1 MLTELEREVKA
12 MLAARVEQAERP
24 VAMAEKVES
33 LVRRKRR
40 RRKAVSG
47 ALGAPALVIAVIL
60 PLALVARPSPG
71 ATPQRGSGPQ
81 TSRRDGTAIPLVDT
95 AVTPAGWAPVP
106 FGSVQISV
114 PSSWLLESESTGT
127 SCGAQDQGMVFVAL
141 QIRVQTFRAMGCQ
154 LAPNVVSIGP
164 APRRPAPRP
173 GPAMRLVNGIRVT
186 VAAAGPGS
194 GRYLVPELGV
204 QVTARGPL
212 ARRVLATVTRSPL
225 SVAFATGPA
234 FPAPRSWHW
243 YSFGGV
249 HFAAPASWP
258 EMNSTGY
265 NCWPHLQ
272 AAAVTLLTSRN
283 TNMSCPAPL
292 DTAGFWAGQLAVE
305 VDSGQAAA
313 ILAVQIEH
321 VRCLRLDGLRAC
333 ISQESGGLG
342 WLTLSAF
349 PAGASRPTVVRIGLA
364 GSGVVSREIL
374 DSIGP
379 A

>member
-1 MLTELEREVKA
+1 
-12 MLAARVEQAERP
+12 
-24 VAMAEKVES
+24 
-33 LVRRKRR
+33 
-40 RRKAVSG
+40 
-47 ALGAPALVIAVIL
+47 
-60 PLALVARPSPG
+60 
-71 ATPQRGSGPQ
+71 
-81 TSRRDGTAIPLVDT
+81 VDT
-95 AVTPAGWAPVP
+95 AATPAGWAPVAL
-106 FGSVQISV
+106 GSAQISV
-114 PSSWLLESESTGT
+114 PSSWLLESTST
-127 SCGAQDQGMVFVAL
+127 SCGPSIGGMVFVAR
-141 QIRVQTFRAMGCQ
+141 QIRVPTFRAMGCQ

-164 APRRPAPRP
+164 AQRGPAPRP
-173 GPAMRLVNGIRVT
+173 GPATQVVNGIRVT
-186 VAAAGPGS
+186 VPAAGPQS
-194 GRYLVPELGV
+194 RRYLVPELGV

-234 FPAPRSWHW
+234 FPAPRSWRW
-243 YSFGGV
+243 YSSGGV
-249 HFAAPASWP
+249 RFAAPASWP

-265 NCWPHLQ
+265 NCWPYLQ

-292 DTAGFWAGQLAVE
+292 DTAGFWAGQLGVE

-313 ILAVQIEH
+313 ILGVQIEP
-321 VRCLRLDGLRAC
+321 VPCLRLHGLRAC

-349 PAGASRPTVVRIGLA
+349 PAGASRPTIVRIGLA
-364 GSGVVSREIL
+364 GSGVVAREIL